1 MTVSTVSTASAGTPL
16 DSRGAAARADE
27 RAWRRG
33 VRALGLLVGGVALLA
48 TVNDLGGGLA
58 TALLFGGLALW
69 VVELLAT
76 PPAAVEGPLLVAI
89 GCCGAAVRAVA
100 TDSAGF
106 LLAYFAAAAIGL
118 RLAGRRG
125 VVAIGA
131 VLAAMAL
138 AVPASGADHV
148 ATSLTT
154 DLLGVG
160 FAFAVASATRNA
172 RAAHASARALV
183 AELEESRAAQAEAAT
198 LAERSRLARE
208 IHDILA
214 HSLSGQVMSL
224 EAARLLAARTE
235 ADPRVVSEIERA
247 HELAKGGLAETRD
260 AIHALRGDLAPGPD
274 RLAGLVADA
283 RDAHGLDATLT
294 VHGEARPVPADV
306 GLTVYRTAQEALTN
320 TAKHAG
326 RGASSRLVLD
336 WHDDRLVLTATDDG
350 RSAATTA
357 PLLPGAGYGLT
368 GLRERAELAG
378 GSLRTSTTGDGFC
391 LELTLPLPRT
401 RP

>member
-1 MTVSTVSTASAGTPL
+1 MSEHSAYDGHAAVL
-16 DSRGAAARADE
+16 DDRS
-27 RAWRRG
+27 WRRG
-33 VRALGLLVGGVALLA
+33 VRALGLLVAAVALVG
-48 TVNDLGGGLA
+48 TVNDLEAGPGA
-58 TALLFGGLALW
+58 ALLFGGLALW

-76 PPAAVEGPLLVAI
+76 PQAALEAVLLVAI
-89 GCCGAAVRAVA
+89 GCCGAGLRAVA
-100 TDSAGF
+100 LDSAGF

-125 VVAIGA
+125 PLAIGL
-131 VLAAMAL
+131 VLAAMAA
-138 AVPASGADHV
+138 AVGLSGGDNT

-183 AELEESRAAQAEAAT
+183 EELEESRAAQAEAAT

-224 EAARLLAARTE
+224 EGARLLAQRTG
-235 ADPRVVSEIERA
+235 ADARVVAEIERA
-247 HELAKGGLAETRD
+247 HRLARRGLCETRE
-260 AIHALRGDLAPGPD
+260 AIQALRGDLTPGP
-274 RLAGLVADA
+274 AQVEELVADA
-283 RDAHGLDATLT
+283 RATHGLDAVLT
-294 VHGEARPVPADV
+294 VHGVPRPVAADV
-306 GLTVYRTAQEALTN
+306 GLTLYRTAQEALTN

-326 RGASSRLVLD
+326 RGARVRLDVTWGEDDVVLRAVD
-336 WHDDRLVLTATDDG
+336 TRG
-350 RSAATTA
+350 RPREEAAR
-357 PLLPGAGYGLT
+357 LPGAGYGIT

-378 GSLRTSTTGDGFC
+378 GSLRSEPTADGFA
-391 LELTLPLPRT
+391 LELTLPTT
-401 RP
+401 RRSA